1 MRIKPTTA
9 LAVLLLVVA
18 SLLVTGCTT
27 STTSSNSTPGLDITA
42 KQLPSNYQAAQ
53 VPTPSAGNKYVMFNL
68 TVKNVNEKDG
78 NIDAYAFKLRD
89 TGGNVYGRTWFLGGL
104 GGPTQFDSMSHTQSG
119 DKVSGVM
126 AFEVPQTAKLSNL
139 TYTDSNNKITI
150 NLSTIAD
157 TSTTLSGQSTPTA
170 SVQPTSTPSGSPS
183 SNPSLIS
190 QPTSS
195 PTSSPTASPTSTPPP
210 APTTTTKSVTIYA
223 ERGCPYCEAAIADYT
238 NQGYVVTVLYEGDP
252 GFVPQASYPVIVDT
266 STGGY

>member
-1 MRIKPTTA
+1 MQLKPITA
-9 LAVLLLVVA
+9 IIVLSLVCA
-18 SLLVTGCTT
+18 SLLVAGCTT

-53 VPTPSAGNKYVMFNL
+53 VPTQSAGNKYVMFNL

-104 GGPTQFDSMSHTQSG
+104 GGPTKFDSMSHTQSG

-157 TSTTLSGQSTPTA
+157 TSTTLSVQSTPTA

-195 PTSSPTASPTSTPPP
+195 PTSSPIASSTPIPV
-210 APTTTTKSVTIYA
+210 PTTTKKSVTIYA
-223 ERGCPYCEAAIADYT
+223 EPVGVCSYCEAAIAQYKAD
-238 NQGYVVTVLYEGDP
+238 GWDVTVIREGDP
-252 GFVPQASYPVIVDT
+252 GFVPQASYPGIVV
-266 STGGY
+266 TG